1 MPLDRAAVALDAVLE
16 PDHGQLPFQ
25 QVSAR
30 ARVLTAALAP
40 QRYVVVV
47 GAVVDR
53 GQAGAAPDGAV
64 ILQPRAVFGV
74 GHVRVDVV
82 LPVGALGPGLPALG
96 GVALHLKVAVAV
108 LVPLAGVGV
117 FLEHPD
123 KVLPVVRAA
132 GAHHV
137 QRVDELAGIDGMG
150 AIGVFLSCHLHT
162 PELRQMCKVV
172 SLRLGLGGGLT
183 DKSHAVVGQLA
194 GGDLTGRKQRQLDA
208 VDPVVVQDVAKPPG
222 QHIVVGALPL
232 HPLTVPPVHKEL
244 IQLGLGSAFIGQQV
258 IDGVDLGRVGG
269 HAGRALGAADVRPL
283 HRGHPGLAGRPAEI
297 PGPVYAGGI
306 IAAVLAIC
314 TRLAVF
320 TVLARHTISA
330 VLAFGDAKIK
340 PRRTG
345 RARIGNS
352 SLLAGVQSGHLPHLD
367 GGGRTSL
374 ARVAVPAVLA
384 PRDADLQH
392 GCLLG
397 AGVFDSCGLAGL
409 QGYDLA
415 YLDGSSRTVLT
426 ILAGRAGAAV
436 YAIFARCALRTR
448 ITGFALFGQLHPAF
462 GVGAGLYPLHRL
474 QGHPGAAPVADGVQP
489 LILRPGGV
497 GPFGRHRD
505 FAQDC
510 LRH

>member
-1 MPLDRAAVALDAVLE
+1 M
-16 PDHGQLPFQ
+16 
-25 QVSAR
+25 
-30 ARVLTAALAP
+30 
-40 QRYVVVV
+40 
-47 GAVVDR
+47 GA
-53 GQAGAAPDGAV
+53 
-64 ILQPRAVFGV
+64 
-74 GHVRVDVV
+74 
-82 LPVGALGPGLPALG
+82 
-96 GVALHLKVAVAV
+96 
-108 LVPLAGVGV
+108 VGV
-117 FLEHPD
+117 FLGRD
-123 KVLPVVRAA
+123 LAA
-132 GAHHV
+132 PKLCQV
-137 QRVDELAGIDGMG
+137 
-150 AIGVFLSCHLHT
+150 
-162 PELRQMCKVV
+162 CKVV
-172 SLRLGLGGGLT
+172 LLGLGLGGGLT

-194 GGDLTGRKQRQLDA
+194 GGALTGRKQRQLDA
-208 VDPVVVQDVAKPPG
+208 VDAVIVEDVAKPAG
-222 QHIVVGALPL
+222 QHGVIAALAL

-269 HAGRALGAADVRPL
+269 RAGRALGAADVRPL
-283 HRGHPGLAGRPAEI
+283 HRGHPGLAGRPVEI
-297 PGPVYAGGI
+297 ARPVYAGGI
-306 IAAVLAIC
+306 IAAILAIC

-320 TVLARHTISA
+320 TVLARRTISA

-415 YLDGSSRTVLT
+415 YLDGSSRAVLT
-426 ILAGRAGAAV
+426 ILASRAGAAV

-448 ITGFALFGQLHPAF
+448 ITSFALFGQLHPAF
-462 GVGAGLYPLHRL
+462 GVGTGLYPMHRL
-474 QGHPGAAPVADGVQP
+474 KGHPGAAPVADGVQP

-505 FAQDC
+505 FAQDR